1 MLSVGEIEYASIME
15 SVTSSVMPM
24 AVGLTV
30 VVIEWDPKRAGS
42 CGGPPSSRGG
52 GFFVGF
58 SRGHCVVL
66 GSDA

>member
-15 SVTSSVMPM
+15 SVTSSVTSI

-30 VVIEWDPKRAGS
+30 VVIECDPKRAGG

-52 GFFVGF
+52 GFLVGF

-66 GSDA
+66 DNDA

>member
-1 MLSVGEIEYASIME
+1 ME
-15 SVTSSVMPM
+15 SVTSSVMPL

-30 VVIEWDPKRAGS
+30 VVIGWDPKGPGG

-52 GFFVGF
+52 GFLVGF
-58 SRGHCVVL
+58 SRGHGVVL